1 METTLAAREDAVTI
15 LKLYELRQEPVM
27 RKARSWMSA
36 EYWPTSADE
45 VFVILND
52 SGSEKNCWFRQVTT
66 YWEMAAAL
74 VNHGILAQELFVDAN
89 TEPFF
94 LAAKFWPYLQ
104 EIRTQS
110 PMFLTQMEKLL
121 ERSAG
126 GRQKLEAMQAR
137 IKKRLA
143 SRAAPAA
150 SGDPAARL
158 S

>member
-27 RKARSWMSA
+27 RKARTWMTA
-36 EYWPTSADE
+36 EFWPTSADE
-45 VFVILND
+45 VRVVQND
-52 SGSEKNCWFRQVTT
+52 MGSEKNCWFRQVTS
-66 YWEMAAAL
+66 YWEMASAL

-89 TEPFF
+89 SEPFF

-110 PMFLTQMEKLL
+110 PMFLMQMERLL

-126 GRQKLEAMQAR
+126 GRQKLEFYLQR
-137 IKKRLA
+137 H
-143 SRAAPAA
+143 
-150 SGDPAARL
+150 AARKQQRPEAVR
-158 S
+158 

>member
-27 RKARSWMSA
+27 RKARSWMTG

-52 SGSEKNCWFRQVTT
+52 FGSEKNCWFRQVTT

-89 TEPFF
+89 TEPFL

-104 EIRTQS
+104 EIRTRS

-143 SRAAPAA
+143 SREAPPLP
-150 SGDPAARL
+150 DIQRPD
-158 S
+158 

>member
-27 RKARSWMSA
+27 RKARTWMTM
-36 EYWPTSADE
+36 EFWPSSADE
-45 VFVILND
+45 VRVILND
-52 SGSEKNCWFRQVTT
+52 FGSEKNCWFRQVTS

-89 TEPFF
+89 SEPFS

-104 EIRTQS
+104 EIRTVS

-126 GRQKLEAMQAR
+126 GRQKLEFHLQR
-137 IKKRLA
+137 Q
-143 SRAAPAA
+143 
-150 SGDPAARL
+150 AARKNRL
-158 S
+158 QEAAR